1 MSKQTAPPAPL
12 QQEPGNPVKTA
23 QHETAQHVGNVR
35 PRLAE
40 AAVPGIDA
48 VLAKWKKHIGSARI
62 VWSKLS
68 DKELLESEGQA
79 EKLTGLVEQRYAIS
93 REVAG
98 RRVRNFLQQYKLP
111 TA

>member
-1 MSKQTAPPAPL
+1 MSKQAAPPVPP
-12 QQEPGNPVKTA
+12 QQEPGNPIKTA

-35 PRLAE
+35 QRVAE
-40 AAVPGIDA
+40 AAAPGTDA

-68 DKELLESEGQA
+68 DKELLETEGRA
-79 EKLTGLVEQRYAIS
+79 EKLASLVEERYAIS